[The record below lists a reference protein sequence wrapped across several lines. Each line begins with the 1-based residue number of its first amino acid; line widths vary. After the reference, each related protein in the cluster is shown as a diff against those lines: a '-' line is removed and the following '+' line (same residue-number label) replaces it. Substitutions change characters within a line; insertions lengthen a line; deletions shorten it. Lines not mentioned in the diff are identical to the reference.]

1 MGSARVRD
9 IVGTVARLGLAA
21 VFLVSG
27 VLKAIDP
34 DATYVAVR
42 AYDLLPKLGVALVA
56 GVLPWLEIVIGLLLL
71 AGIATRAVA
80 IVSAVLLL
88 GFMAGVTQAWARG
101 LSIDCGCFGGG
112 GAVDPG
118 ADDVRARAAPRRGVP
133 AVGRVAGRAAPDACC
148 AEPARQAEREGLTWA
163 ERRATNA
170 GGGRRPRRTAS
181 PPSTVSRVPAVRT
194 TGSRSASSWPS

>member
-80 IVSAVLLL
+80 VVSAVLLL
-88 GFMAGVTQAWARG
+88 GFMAGVAQARARG

-118 ADDVRARAAPRRGVP
+118 QTTYGLELLRDAGFLLMAGWLVVRPRTL
-133 AVGRVAGRAAPDACC
+133 AVLSLPS
-148 AEPARQAEREGLTWA
+148 
-163 ERRATNA
+163 
-170 GGGRRPRRTAS
+170 GRRE
-181 PPSTVSRVPAVRT
+181 RV
-194 TGSRSASSWPS
+194 

>member
-21 VFLVSG
+21 VFLISG

-71 AGIATRAVA
+71 VGIATRAVA
-80 IVSAVLLL
+80 VASAVLLL
-88 GFMAGVTQAWARG
+88 GFMVGVTQAWARG

-118 ADDVRARAAPRRGVP
+118 ETTY
-133 AVGRVAGRAAPDACC
+133 GRELLRDAGF
-148 AEPARQAEREGLTWA
+148 LLL
-163 ERRATNA
+163 A
-170 GGGRRPRRTAS
+170 GWLVVRPRTRAVLS
-181 PPSTVSRVPAVRT
+181 LPGRPRERV
-194 TGSRSASSWPS
+194 

>member
-42 AYDLLPKLGVALVA
+42 AYDVLPKLGVELVA

-80 IVSAVLLL
+80 VVSAVLLL
-88 GFMAGVTQAWARG
+88 GFMAGVAQAWARG

-118 ADDVRARAAPRRGVP
+118 QTTYGRELLRDAGFLLLAGWLVVRPRTL
-133 AVGRVAGRAAPDACC
+133 AVLSLP
-148 AEPARQAEREGLTWA
+148 
-163 ERRATNA
+163 
-170 GGGRRPRRTAS
+170 GRRRE
-181 PPSTVSRVPAVRT
+181 RV
-194 TGSRSASSWPS
+194 